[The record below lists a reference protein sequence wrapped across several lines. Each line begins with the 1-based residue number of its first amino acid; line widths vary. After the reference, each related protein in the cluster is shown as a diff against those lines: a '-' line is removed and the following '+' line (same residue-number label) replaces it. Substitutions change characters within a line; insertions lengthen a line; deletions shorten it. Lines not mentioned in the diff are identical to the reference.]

1 VKQGCCLSPI
11 LFNFYSEYI
20 TKLALGGFRDFK
32 TGGQVIHNV
41 KYAYD
46 LVLLAKEE
54 AVLQGMIA
62 NLTETGTFYGMEM
75 NVEKTK
81 VTRMSRQPSPVQIM
95 MEQNIWGMWNI

>member
-1 VKQGCCLSPI
+1 LSLI

-20 TKLALGGFRDFK
+20 TKLALGGFGDFK
-32 TGGQVIHNV
+32 IGGQVIQSV

-46 LVLLAKEE
+46 LVLVAKEE

-62 NLTETGTFYGMEM
+62 KLTETGTCYGMEM

-81 VTRMSRQPSPVQIM
+81 VMIISRQQSPIQIM
-95 MEQNIWGMWNI
+95 MDQNKWGMWNI

>member
-1 VKQGCCLSPI
+1 LSPI

-20 TKLALGGFRDFK
+20 IKLALGGFGDFK
-32 TGGQVIHNV
+32 IGGQVIHNV

-62 NLTETGTFYGMEM
+62 KLSMKM

-81 VTRMSRQPSPVQIM
+81 VMIISRQPSPVQIM
-95 MEQNIWGMWNI
+95 MDQNRWGM